1 MRPRLWSVLFVVL
14 VMAGVA
20 LDAVPAY
27 VIRPFRAQGPQ
38 ELFVA
43 LSFLRWAPLW
53 TVVFAVAAALTAALL
68 WRADGARRKGLRR
81 LGLLLGLLLV
91 SAAAVAARV
100 NIFELVFAPVPE
112 SQYVPASLAKLET
125 DDMVLA
131 VRQGSQARAYPIR
144 EMAYHHLVNDTLAGS
159 PIVVTY

>member
-1 MRPRLWSVLFVVL
+1 MRNRAWGVLFVVL
-14 VMAGVA
+14 VLAGVA

-27 VIRPFRAQGPQ
+27 VIRPFRAQGSQ

-43 LSFLRWAPLW
+43 LTFLRWAPVW
-53 TVVFAVAAALTAALL
+53 TIVFAVAAAVAATRL
-68 WRADGARRKGLRR
+68 WRRDGARRIGLRR
-81 LGLLLGLLLV
+81 CGLVLGMLLV

-100 NIFELVFAPVPE
+100 NIFERVFAPIQEP
-112 SQYVPASLAKLET
+112 QYLPASLAKIEA

-131 VRQGSQARAYPIR
+131 VRHGNQARAYPIR
-144 EMAYHHLVNDTLAGS
+144 EMAYHHLVNDALAGS

>member
-1 MRPRLWSVLFVVL
+1 MRNRAWGVLFVVL
-14 VMAGVA
+14 VAAGVA

-27 VIRPFRAQGPQ
+27 VIRPFRPQGSQ

-43 LSFLRWAPLW
+43 LTFLRWAPVW
-53 TVVFAVAAALTAALL
+53 TIVLAVAAALAAIRL
-68 WRADGARRKGLRR
+68 WRHGAGRLRLRR
-81 LGLLLGLLLV
+81 CGLVLGMLLV

-100 NIFELVFAPVPE
+100 NIFERMFAPIQEP
-112 SQYVPASLAKLET
+112 QYLPASLAKIES

-131 VRQGSQARAYPIR
+131 VRAGNHARAYPIR
-144 EMAYHHLVNDTLAGS
+144 EMAYHHLVNDALAGS

>member
-1 MRPRLWSVLFVVL
+1 MRTRFWTVLFVVL

-43 LSFLRWAPLW
+43 LTFLRWAPVW
-53 TVVFAVAAALTAALL
+53 TIVFAAAAALAAALL
-68 WRADGARRKGLRR
+68 WRAEGARRKRLRR
-81 LGLLLGLLLV
+81 FGLVFGMLLV

-100 NIFELVFAPVPE
+100 NVFERVFAPIQEP
-112 SQYVPASLAKLET
+112 QYLPASLASIEPG
-125 DDMVLA
+125 DMVLA
-131 VRQGSQARAYPIR
+131 VRHGQQARAYPIR
-144 EMAYHHLVNDTLAGS
+144 EMAYHHLVNDDLAGL

>member
-1 MRPRLWSVLFVVL
+1 MKNRVWGVLFVVL
-14 VMAGVA
+14 VLAGVA
-20 LDAVPAY
+20 LDAVPFY

-43 LSFLRWAPLW
+43 LTFLRWAPVW
-53 TVVFAVAAALTAALL
+53 TIVFAVAAAVAAAML
-68 WRADGARRKGLRR
+68 WKRESERRAWLRR
-81 LGLLLGLLLV
+81 SGLVLGMVLV

-100 NIFELVFAPVPE
+100 NIFERMFAPVPE
-112 SQYVPASLAKLET
+112 PQYLPASLAKIEA

-131 VRQGSQARAYPIR
+131 LRQGDQARAYPIR
-144 EMAYHHLVNDTLAGS
+144 EMAYHHLVNDVLAGS